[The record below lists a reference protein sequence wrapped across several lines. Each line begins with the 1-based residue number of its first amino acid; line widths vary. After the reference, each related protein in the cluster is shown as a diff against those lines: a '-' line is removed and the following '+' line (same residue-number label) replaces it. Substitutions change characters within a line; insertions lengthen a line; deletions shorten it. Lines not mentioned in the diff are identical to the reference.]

1 MNNSDDNWQRVRAIV
16 SEALEL
22 PADERPAFIDKACAD
37 DRELRD
43 EVESLLIHDA
53 DDGFLEQPMLG
64 AGGDASDNV
73 SQTVLEPGSRLGPY
87 EIEELV
93 GAGGMG
99 QVYRA
104 RDSRLDR
111 IVAIKVLPG
120 RFAYDDGRRQRF
132 EREARVISGLN
143 HPNICTLH
151 DIGTEQGVDYLVME
165 YIDGDTLAAA
175 LEQEPLLVAAAVTY
189 ARQLAE
195 GLARAHEVGIVHR
208 DIKPGNVMF
217 GESGA
222 KLLDFGLAKRSQ
234 GPVMP
239 VLDNA
244 GEAAG
249 SQQGPDTLAMSRMT
263 RLGAVMGTAPYMS
276 PEQARGEPVDALAD
290 QFSLGATL
298 YEMLTRKRPF
308 PGATTDAIVESVL
321 SESPE
326 PIRQLRPGVPAE
338 LEALVMRCLEKDPG
352 KRFSTT
358 AELAEALREVEV
370 RYAGFGGLRLN
381 WRVAAAALLGIVVV
395 GATVTYQQFYD
406 DFVRWTE
413 RDTLQAVDAL
423 TETGDLG
430 RAFSLLYPIAERL
443 PDDPPIRQ
451 RLNRIT
457 LPIVINTVPDGA
469 RVHMR
474 PYASDEAW
482 IDVGTTPLVG
492 LRIPYAMMD
501 WRIEKDGFATFTGAP
516 FGVASFMV
524 FGRGFSMVPEDE
536 QPPGMVRIPGGDYQR
551 LRFPP
556 VVLDDYWLDKYEVS
570 NREYAEFVAGG
581 GYEIPRYWQHV
592 FVDDARELSFAE
604 SMARFVD
611 RDGKPGPAGW
621 QDGGYENDGADM
633 PVRGV
638 SWFEADAYCRFRGKE
653 LPTLFHWSAANRQ
666 EQLSDII
673 GVSNFGDGPA
683 PVGERRS
690 LGDFGTYDMA
700 GNVREWVLNE
710 SATGRYV
717 LGGAWSDP
725 TYSFSFDTDSNAPW
739 ARLETNGLR
748 CARYSAPLDAALTR
762 ALNLNEQQRASATV
776 SDELYEAYSRIFEY
790 DKRSLDARVD
800 ERRQESRWRY
810 EFVSFD
816 AAYGGERMMAHLFLP
831 LDAELPYQAVVWFPG
846 NDAFLFGAEGPLAS
860 PYLFDFIPDGGRAL
874 VYPVYKGSYE
884 RTMQTELPAGPNEMR
899 DMLAMWS
906 KDLARTL
913 DYLEERDDIDAQRTA
928 YYGFSAGAVYG
939 PILTAIEHR
948 FAASILLGGGTID
961 IFPPDTSHAAF
972 ASRSTVP
979 TLMINGIDDFIMP
992 FATAQRTL
1000 FELLG
1005 TPPGDKRH
1013 ARLDG
1018 GHIPSSRQELIAE
1031 VESWLDRY
1039 LGPVN

>member
-1 MNNSDDNWQRVRAIV
+1 VNSDDNWQRIKAIV

-22 PADERPAFIDKACAD
+22 PADERAAFIDQACAD
-37 DRELRD
+37 DSELRN
-43 EVESLLIHDA
+43 EVASLVLHDA
-53 DDGFLEQPMLG
+53 DDGFLEQPLLVG
-64 AGGDASDNV
+64 ASGAADDAE
-73 SQTVLEPGSRLGPY
+73 QIVLESGSRLGPY
-87 EIEELV
+87 EIEELI
-93 GAGGMG
+93 GTGGMG

-120 RFAYDDGRRQRF
+120 RFADDDGRRQRF

-175 LEQEPLLVAAAVTY
+175 LEQEPLPVAVSVTY

-195 GLARAHEVGIVHR
+195 GLARAHEAGIVHR

-234 GPVMP
+234 GAVMP
-239 VLDNA
+239 ALDNA
-244 GEAAG
+244 GGAVG

-326 PIRQLRPGVPAE
+326 PIRQLRPEVPAE
-338 LEALVMRCLEKDPG
+338 FEALVMRCLEKDPA
-352 KRFSTT
+352 KRFGTT
-358 AELAEALREVEV
+358 AELAGALREVEA
-370 RYAGFGGLRLN
+370 RYSGFGGLRIN
-381 WRVAAAALLGIVVV
+381 RRVAAAALLVIVVV
-395 GATVTYQQFYD
+395 GAAVAYRQLYD

-430 RAFSLLYPIAERL
+430 RAYSLLYPIAERL

-451 RLNRIT
+451 RLTRIT

-469 RVHMR
+469 SVHMR
-474 PYASDEAW
+474 PYASDEPW
-482 IDVGTTPLVG
+482 IDVGDTPLVG
-492 LRIPYAMMD
+492 LRIPYALMD
-501 WRIEKDGFATFTGAP
+501 WRIEKEGFATFTGAP
-516 FGVASFMV
+516 FGVAPFMV
-524 FGRGFSMVPEDE
+524 FGRGFTMVPENE
-536 QPPGMVRIPGGDYQR
+536 QPAGMVRIPGGNYHR

-556 VVLDDYWLDKYEVS
+556 VVLDEYWLDQYEVS
-570 NREYAEFVAGG
+570 NREYAEFVAAG
-581 GYEIPRYWQHV
+581 GYETPRYWQHA
-592 FVDDARELSFAE
+592 FVDGTRELSFAE
-604 SMARFVD
+604 AVARFVD
-611 RDGKPGPAGW
+611 HDGKPGPAGW
-621 QDGGYENDGADM
+621 QHGGYENDGADM

-673 GVSNFGDGPA
+673 RVSNFGDGPA
-683 PVGERRS
+683 PVGERQS

-725 TYSFSFDTDSNAPW
+725 TYAFNFDADSNDPW

-748 CARYSAPLDAALTR
+748 CARYTAPLDAALTE
-762 ALNLNEQQRASATV
+762 ALTHDDRPAAPVTV
-776 SDELYEAYSRIFEY
+776 SDELFEAYSRKFEY
-790 DKRSLDARVD
+790 DKRPLDARVD
-800 ERRQESRWRY
+800 ERRQESKWRY

-816 AAYGGERMMAHLFLP
+816 AAYGGERVMAHLFLP
-831 LDAELPYQAVVWFPG
+831 LDAEPPYQAVIWFPG
-846 NDAFLFGAEGPLAS
+846 NDAFIFGAEGPLAS
-860 PYLFDFIPDGGRAL
+860 PYLFDFLPGRGRAL
-874 VYPVYKGSYE
+874 VYPVYKGSYQ
-884 RTMQTELPAGPNEMR
+884 RTMSTKLPAGPNEMR
-899 DMLAMWS
+899 DMLAIWS

-913 DYLEERDDIDAQRTA
+913 DYLEQRDDIDAERTA

-939 PILTAIEHR
+939 PIFTAIEHR
-948 FAASILLGGGTID
+948 FAASILLGGGAID
-961 IFPPDTSHAAF
+961 IFPADTSHAAF
-972 ASRSTVP
+972 APRSTVP
-979 TLMINGIDDFIMP
+979 TLMINGVDDFIMP
-992 FATAQRTL
+992 FATAQKTL
-1000 FELLG
+1000 FDLLG
-1005 TPPGDKRH
+1005 SPPGDKRH

-1018 GHIPSSRQELIAE
+1018 GHIPSSRQQLIDE
-1031 VESWLDRY
+1031 IEGWLDRY